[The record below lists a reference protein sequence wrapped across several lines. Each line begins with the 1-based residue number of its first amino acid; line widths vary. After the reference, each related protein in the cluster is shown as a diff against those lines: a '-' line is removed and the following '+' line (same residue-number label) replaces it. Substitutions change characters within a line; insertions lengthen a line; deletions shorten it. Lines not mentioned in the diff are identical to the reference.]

1 MGQVYRARDTKLNR
15 DVALKVLPD
24 SFANDP
30 ERLARFTREAR
41 TLASLNHQ
49 NIAHIHGLE
58 ESAGVRALV
67 MELVEGEDLSQR
79 IGRGA
84 LPIDEA
90 LAIAMQIADA
100 LEAAHEQNIIHRDLK
115 PANIMVRADGTV
127 KVLDFGLAKAL
138 EPAGVM
144 STSHSKSPTITTPAH
159 LRQGYGGQA
168 MTQVG
173 MILGTAAYMSPEQ
186 ARGRPVD
193 KRADIWA
200 FGCVFYEMLTGKRAF
215 DGEDVSD
222 TFAAVL
228 RAEPDWAALPTETP
242 TAIRRLLRRS
252 LARERRARLGDVAD
266 ARLEIEEASR
276 EERVSAAAAL
286 PPSRRREYVWAGI
299 ATVMLAIVGL
309 GVSTSFRQAPNVRDI
324 VRFDVRPPEGVTSI
338 SSARLSPDGRL
349 LAFVATSDGRRRLWL
364 RPLVAAAAQIMQ
376 GTDGIDS
383 DFFWSPD
390 SGQIGFSAEGQL
402 KIVAAAEGGSP
413 RVLTTLPGGAT
424 YTGTWGAN
432 GDILLGVTN
441 TATELSGALRETKQ
455 AAATVLLRV
464 SADGGQPV
472 PASASDVSLQ
482 EQFHTFPHFLPDG
495 RHYFFLAGGREGA
508 AYVGTLDSNKRVA
521 LPGIASV
528 VAYSP
533 SGHVIF
539 IRDGTLLAQP
549 FDPDRLELSGQPV
562 AIVDSFVRPGVRTG
576 SFSVSMSGA
585 LTHSLA
591 GQGLSRL
598 VWFDRSGK
606 ELGIAAPTAVYVNP
620 ELSKDDRYVAWD
632 EGPFL
637 SSDIRVRDLVRGLTT
652 RFTSIPGPDGIPQWS
667 PDGSTIIFLA
677 DRGDLYRLGF
687 GVVGDPFLLLKSD
700 APKIPT
706 DWSIDG
712 RYLAY
717 DSSND
722 VWLLQLSDRKP
733 LQVTNTPFA
742 ETDGRISPDG
752 RWIAYQSNEAGVNRP
767 VDVYLQSLSG
777 SGSKVQVSTLGGSV
791 PRWRRDGKELYY
803 LAPDR
808 MLMVVS
814 VNLDGNRPRIG
825 VPTPLF
831 QTRVGRFMNRT
842 YAVSRDGR
850 FLVNTQVDDVT
861 VATTRVV
868 LNWTEELKRLVPA
881 K

>member
-1 MGQVYRARDTKLNR
+1 
-15 DVALKVLPD
+15 
-24 SFANDP
+24 
-30 ERLARFTREAR
+30 
-41 TLASLNHQ
+41 
-49 NIAHIHGLE
+49 
-58 ESAGVRALV
+58 
-67 MELVEGEDLSQR
+67 
-79 IGRGA
+79 
-84 LPIDEA
+84 
-90 LAIAMQIADA
+90 
-100 LEAAHEQNIIHRDLK
+100 
-115 PANIMVRADGTV
+115 
-127 KVLDFGLAKAL
+127 
-138 EPAGVM
+138 
-144 STSHSKSPTITTPAH
+144 
-159 LRQGYGGQA
+159 
-168 MTQVG
+168 MTQAG
-173 MILGTAAYMSPEQ
+173 IILGTVAYMSPEQ

-193 KRADIWA
+193 KRSDIWA

-215 DGEDVSD
+215 DGEDQSD

-228 RAEPDWAALPTETP
+228 RAEPDWTALPTETP
-242 TAIRRLLRRS
+242 PAIRRLLRRS
-252 LARERRARLGDVAD
+252 LVRERRARLGDVAD

-276 EERVSAAAAL
+276 EERVPAAFL
-286 PPSRRREYVWAGI
+286 PSRRREYVWAGL
-299 ATVMLAIVGL
+299 ATALLATIGL
-309 GVSTSFRQAPNVRDI
+309 GVSASFRQAPNVRDV
-324 VRFDVRPPEGVTSI
+324 VRFDVLPPEGVTSI

-349 LAFVATSDGRRRLWL
+349 LAYVATSEGRRRLWL
-364 RPLVAAAAQIMQ
+364 RPLDAAAAKIIQ
-376 GTDGIDS
+376 GTEGIDP

-390 SGQIGFSAEGQL
+390 SGRIGFTAGGQL
-402 KIVAAAEGGSP
+402 KIVPAAEGGSP

-441 TATELSGALRETKQ
+441 TTTELSAVLPETKQ

-495 RHYFFLAGGREGA
+495 RHYFFLAGGRERA
-508 AYVGTLDSNKRVA
+508 SYVGTLDSNKRVP
-521 LPGIASV
+521 LPGIASA

-539 IRDGTLLAQP
+539 IRDGTLVAQP
-549 FDPDRLELSGQPV
+549 FSPDHLELIGQPV
-562 AIVDSFVRPGVRTG
+562 AIVDSFVRPGVLTG
-576 SFSVSMSGA
+576 SFSVSLSGA

-606 ELGIAAPTAVYVNP
+606 ELGIAAPPAVYVNP

-632 EGPFL
+632 EGPFP
-637 SSDIRVRDLVRGLTT
+637 STDIRVRDLVRGLTT
-652 RFTSIPGPDGIPQWS
+652 RFTSMPGPDGIPQWS
-667 PDGSTIIFLA
+667 PDGSTIVFLA
-677 DRGDLYRLGF
+677 GRGDLYRLGF
-687 GVVGDPFLLLKSD
+687 GVVGDPVPLLKSD

-722 VWLLQLSDRKP
+722 VWLLQLWDRKP
-733 LQVTNTPFA
+733 LQVTNTPFV

-752 RWIAYQSNEAGVNRP
+752 RWIAYQSNEAGATRP

-777 SGSKVQVSTLGGSV
+777 SGTKLQVSTLGGSV

-814 VNLDGNRPRIG
+814 VNLDGNQPRIG
-825 VPTPLF
+825 VPSPLF
-831 QTRVGRFMNRT
+831 QTRVGRFMNRS
-842 YAVSRDGR
+842 YVVSRDGR
-850 FLVNTQVDDVT
+850 FLVNSQVDDVT

-868 LNWTEELKRLVPA
+868 LNWTEELKRLVLA